1 MAERRR
7 IGIRALAFEAAMVI
21 AALIFAFPLYV
32 LVTLALKPQSEWIRD
47 PLSLP
52 SRLYL
57 DNITMAWSQANLGT
71 AMLSSVLVTVSSVVI
86 LVGLGSLAAY
96 WIARRGGR
104 LGYVAYVLFLAGM
117 ILPFQLAL
125 IPLYK
130 LMRDLGVLGSPVSL
144 ILFYPALKLPL
155 TIFLYAGYIRS
166 LPRSYEEAA
175 IIDGANQFQTF
186 VLVVLPM
193 LRPITGTVVI
203 LNAVFVW
210 NDFLTPLLY
219 LSGSH
224 WATVPVAIY
233 SFAGQESSDL
243 GLLFGGLLAAMVPV
257 LFAFVVFQKRMMQ
270 GFAGGVKG

>member
-1 MAERRR
+1 MAERARFSV
-7 IGIRALAFEAAMVI
+7 GPLAFEAA
-21 AALIFAFPLYV
+21 AAAVGLVFAFPLYV
-32 LVTLALKPQSEWIRD
+32 LAVLALKPQSEWIRQ
-47 PLSLP
+47 PLALP

-57 DNITMAWSQANLGT
+57 DNIGQAWTQANLGT
-71 AMLSSVLVTVSSVVI
+71 AMLSSILVTGSSVVI

-104 LGYVAYVLFLAGM
+104 LGYATYVLFLAGM

-130 LMRDLGVLGSPVSL
+130 LMRDLGLLGSPISL
-144 ILFYPALKLPL
+144 VLFYPALKLPL

-175 IIDGANQFQTF
+175 TIDGASQLQTF
-186 VLVVLPM
+186 LLVVLPM

-203 LNAVFVW
+203 LNAVFIW

-219 LSGSH
+219 LSGSE

-243 GLLFGGLLAAMVPV
+243 GLLFGGLLAAMIPM
-257 LFAFVVFQKRMMQ
+257 LLAFIFFQRNMMQ
-270 GFAGGVKG
+270 GFSGGVKG

>member
-52 SRLYL
+52 SKLYL
-57 DNITMAWSQANLGT
+57 DNITLAWTQANLGT

-104 LGYVAYVLFLAGM
+104 LGYTAYVLFLAGM

-219 LSGSH
+219 LSGSE

-270 GFAGGVKG
+270 GFAGGLKG